1 MVRKVGELVEK
12 LKKKQGSEDIT
23 KSPNIENNT
32 THETTNYEVSEV
44 NAELV
49 RTGAKLS
56 LEDMESENFTIISE
70 NFSENGMICSSYPT
84 SIVDI
89 ASDATNTHKMRPII
103 DDLID
108 TVPVNDKSIPSP
120 SDILKNLC
128 LSNEEEFDINKD
140 FNDFLNS

>member
-84 SIVDI
+84 SIVDT
-89 ASDATNTHKMRPII
+89 ASDATNTDELRPII
-103 DDLID
+103 EDLID

-120 SDILKNLC
+120 SDILKKLC

-140 FNDFLNS
+140 FDDFLNS